1 MLIDREHKPRPFYN
15 LFITISKVGH
25 DLDADW
31 SRENPLPGHD
41 LEKVTALNA
50 DWSREDLLPGH
61 DLEKVTVP
69 RP

>member
-1 MLIDREHKPRPFYN
+1 MSRTLPGYDLENY
-15 LFITISKVGH
+15 

-41 LEKVTALNA
+41 LEKVTTLNA